1 MLFRSVSQSRY
12 MDQTEREKVLVK
24 FRNGTLQLIVAS
36 DLAAR
41 GLDIPELRFIIHFE
55 LPNTET
61 DFTHR
66 NGRTARMNSD
76 GTAYIIIARNQPLR
90 EYLPELKE
98 EKLADNKQLQK
109 SKIKTLY
116 IAGGRRDKI
125 SKADIAGLFLKQ
137 GQLNATELG
146 RIEVKQECAYV
157 AVPASK
163 TGKLVDLLNNS
174 KLKTKRVRISEL

>member
-1 MLFRSVSQSRY
+1 MSETLTRKGIEHGCFSSN

-66 NGRTARMNSD
+66 NRRTARINSD
-76 GTAYIIIARNQPLR
+76 GTA
-90 EYLPELKE
+90 
-98 EKLADNKQLQK
+98 
-109 SKIKTLY
+109 
-116 IAGGRRDKI
+116 
-125 SKADIAGLFLKQ
+125 
-137 GQLNATELG
+137 
-146 RIEVKQECAYV
+146 
-157 AVPASK
+157 
-163 TGKLVDLLNNS
+163 
-174 KLKTKRVRISEL
+174 